1 MFLHEPVPTSPQSYQ
16 VSEQA
21 AITFLIRTVLS
32 GHLALIPHHA
42 GVCVHTE
49 RNGPR
54 AQRRLPGCRLDWT
67 CWKCEAVKAC
77 RRVEGAA
84 QHGAEWHARQ
94 QQSTGNT
101 HSSSSSCLWPHSVQ
115 AACLIT
121 VGHAE
126 FQYRPGKP
134 CHDGESLS
142 KVV

>member
-42 GVCVHTE
+42 GVCVCTHREKWAAGSEAAAGVPT
-49 RNGPR
+49 G
-54 AQRRLPGCRLDWT
+54 LDLL
-67 CWKCEAVKAC
+67 EKAC

-84 QHGAEWHARQ
+84 QRGAEWHARQ